1 MTKSNTTRRYL
12 VAGIAAAT
20 GGYLVASRA
29 WAGQRTP
36 AASEGPFYPT
46 PAIRKPDTDN
56 DLVRV
61 AGQVKAAGGQ
71 VVTLRGTVKNRVGRP
86 LPGHRVEIWQ
96 CDMAGNYMHPDD
108 VRSTAFDQGFQGFG
122 HDTTDASGGYV
133 FRTIRPMPYPGRT
146 PHIHVKVLDGDV
158 ERLTTQFYI
167 AGDPAN
173 ASDVLFQRMKPDEAA
188 RVSMTFVPGPDGDEA
203 VVDIVV

>member
-36 AASEGPFYPT
+36 GASEGPFYPA
-46 PAIRKPDTDN
+46 PSMRKPDTDN
-56 DLVRV
+56 DLVRIE
-61 AGQVKAAGGQ
+61 GQVEAAGGE
-71 VVTLRGTVKNRVGRP
+71 VVILRGTVKSRLGAP
-86 LPGHRVEIWQ
+86 LSGHRVEIWQ
-96 CDMAGNYMHPDD
+96 CDVAGNYMHPSDP
-108 VRSTAFDQGFQGFG
+108 RSAAFDAAFQGFG
-122 HDTTDASGGYV
+122 HDITDADGAYV

-146 PHIHVKVLDGDV
+146 PHIHVKVLDGDE

-167 AGDPAN
+167 AGEAAN
-173 ASDVLFQRMKPDEAA
+173 TSDVLFGRMTPEQAA
-188 RVSMTFVPGPDGDEA
+188 QVSMTFVPGPDVAEA
-203 VVDIVV
+203 RVDIIV